1 MNERGATFGAKALLL
16 ICVTSA
22 AWAFSF
28 GVGSQVVSHWLSRL
42 RQNDAVIGWA
52 HSFYYFGLAVAAFA
66 VPRLARQIG
75 YFRCGAIGMIG
86 SGVTLAVFP
95 WCEGELA
102 WYLLRFLNGCAGA
115 LSLVPLETIVS
126 RESPADKK
134 TLNFGC
140 YGVAITIGGALGI
153 ALGLEFFEHVS
164 PVGSFYLGSGPTVW
178 AGLIL
183 VIARDIHAETEAIT
197 KTPLGWTRNY
207 LSYATAWYQ
216 GFLEGGMIAFLS
228 LFLVSRGFSRDG
240 AGILMSITTVGVIA
254 FQLPVSMLADRFG
267 KRPLLLGC
275 YGVVALGLATIP
287 WLSTAVWFGT
297 VLFVFGACTGAMYP
311 LGLSLLGDRTVE
323 SGLARAYAW
332 YLAVE
337 CFGSQAGAAAMG
349 GARKVWGEDAMFA
362 VGLGAAGAVLV
373 IGVSLRLLLRD
384 QRDSI
389 TSLDGDQR
397 QAA

>member
-1 MNERGATFGAKALLL
+1 
-16 ICVTSA
+16 
-22 AWAFSF
+22 
-28 GVGSQVVSHWLSRL
+28 
-42 RQNDAVIGWA
+42 
-52 HSFYYFGLAVAAFA
+52 
-66 VPRLARQIG
+66 
-75 YFRCGAIGMIG
+75 
-86 SGVTLAVFP
+86 
-95 WCEGELA
+95 
-102 WYLLRFLNGCAGA
+102 
-115 LSLVPLETIVS
+115 
-126 RESPADKK
+126 
-134 TLNFGC
+134 
-140 YGVAITIGGALGI
+140 
-153 ALGLEFFEHVS
+153 
-164 PVGSFYLGSGPTVW
+164 
-178 AGLIL
+178 
-183 VIARDIHAETEAIT
+183 
-197 KTPLGWTRNY
+197 
-207 LSYATAWYQ
+207 
-216 GFLEGGMIAFLS
+216 MIAFLS